1 MIKPLGDKKQ
11 MHKDLRSFLTTL
23 RNEKDIVEISAP
35 VDAKLELAE
44 IHRRVIEEGGP
55 ALLFTNVKGSNFP
68 VVTNLFGTVRRVEQA
83 FGPRPERLV
92 RNLIGAM
99 DKLLPPKFSSLWQHR
114 APLLDIARTGMK
126 TIQRSKAPVADV
138 VEDHVDLHKLPVL
151 TSWQLDGGPFF
162 TLPLVYTEH
171 PITKEHNLGMY
182 RMQVQEKNRTGIHW
196 QIQKG
201 GGFHHHEA
209 ELRDQALPV
218 TVFLGGP
225 PALITTAIA
234 PLPEAVPELLFTS
247 FLMGEK
253 LEVTDVSD
261 HAHRLISKAEFAF
274 CGEVPAHV
282 RHPEGPFG
290 DHYGYY
296 SWEHDFPIF
305 NIKKMFRRKDAIYP
319 ATVVGKPRQED
330 YFIGDYLQ
338 SLLSPM
344 FPVVMPGV
352 KSLWTYGETGFHS
365 LAGAVVRES
374 YYREAMAHAFRI
386 MGEGQLTL
394 TKFLM
399 LTDVPC
405 DLGNFPELLEI
416 VLERFNPQR
425 DLLIVHDTSMDTLDY
440 TGRKFNHGSKAI
452 MLGIG
457 EKVRDLPRE
466 YKGGPIP
473 GISKTKPYCGG
484 CLVMSGGTYSAD
496 EGLPNRLIEAAQER
510 LQEWPLVF
518 LVDNTD
524 DITDQTTFLWTTF
537 TRFDPAHDVYAKK
550 SIRQNKLQFEGPIVI
565 DARMKPFYPDELV
578 PREDIVQLVD
588 RRWKEYFP
596 S

>member
-1 MIKPLGDKKQ
+1 
-11 MHKDLRSFLTTL
+11 MHSNLRTFIETL
-23 RNEKDIVEISAP
+23 RKEQDLAVIDAP
-35 VDAKLELAE
+35 VDPNLELPE
-44 IHRRVIEEGGP
+44 IHRRVIDEGGP
-55 ALLFTNVKGSNFP
+55 ALLFTNPKGSSFP
-68 VVTNLFGTVRRVEQA
+68 VITNLFGTERRVELA
-83 FGPRPERLV
+83 FGPRPENLV
-92 RNLIGAM
+92 NQLVGAM
-99 DKLLPPKFSSLWQHR
+99 DQLLPPKLGTLWQYR
-114 APLLDIARTGMK
+114 APLLDVAKTGL
-126 TIQRSKAPVADV
+126 RNVGNGKAPVLELQ
-138 VEDHVDLHKLPVL
+138 EDDVDLHKLPVL
-151 TSWQLDGGPFF
+151 TGWQLDGGPFF

-171 PITKEHNLGMY
+171 PETKEHNLGMY
-182 RMQVQEKNRTGIHW
+182 RMQVQEKNRTGMHW

-209 ELRDQALPV
+209 ELRNQALPV

-225 PALITTAIA
+225 PALTISAIA
-234 PLPEAVPELLFTS
+234 PLPEMLPELIFTS
-247 FLMGEK
+247 FLMGDK
-253 LEVTDVSD
+253 LDVTQIGN
-261 HAHRLISKAEFAF
+261 HAHKLIAQAEFAF
-274 CGEVPAHV
+274 CGEVPPHV

-296 SWEHDFPIF
+296 SWTHDFPIF
-305 NIKKMFRRKDAIYP
+305 NIQKMYRRKDAIYP

-330 YFIGDYLQ
+330 YFIGEYLQ
-338 SLLSPM
+338 RLLSPM

-365 LAGAVVRES
+365 LAGAIVRES

-405 DLGNFPELLEI
+405 DLSNFPRFLETI
-416 VLERFNPQR
+416 LARFNPQR

-457 EKVRDLPRE
+457 EAIRELARE
-466 YKGGPIP
+466 YHGGPLP
-473 GISKTKPYCGG
+473 GIDKVKAYCGG
-484 CLVMSGGTYSAD
+484 CLVISGKGFAED
-496 EGLPNRLIEAAQER
+496 EKLATTLIEHAQR
-510 LQEWPLVF
+510 QLADWPLIF
-518 LVDNTD
+518 LVDNAD
-524 DITDQTTFLWTTF
+524 DIVDQTTFLWTTF
-537 TRFDPAHDVYAKK
+537 TRFDPAHDVYAKTNL
-550 SIRQNKLQFEGPIVI
+550 RQNKVQFDGPIVI

-578 PREDIVQLVD
+578 PRDDIVEQVD

-596 S
+596 HVGSMK